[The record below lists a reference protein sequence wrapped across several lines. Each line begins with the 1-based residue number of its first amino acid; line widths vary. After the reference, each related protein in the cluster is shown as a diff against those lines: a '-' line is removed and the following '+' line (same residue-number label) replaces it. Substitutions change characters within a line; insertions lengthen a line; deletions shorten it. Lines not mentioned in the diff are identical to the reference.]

1 MPKAEHIIKVAGEW
15 ISKAENDLKNAVHTL
30 KMADDCP
37 TDTVCYHAQQCIE
50 KYLKVILVWKG
61 VPFPKTHN
69 LKTLVSLLPTT
80 LQKIIIEEEQDML
93 TEYATVTRYP
103 GDYEDISLSEAKA
116 SVRIA
121 RRVRKDIRALLP
133 REVLRFKRNKVQ
145 HMTPSRL

>member
-1 MPKAEHIIKVAGEW
+1 MPKVEFIIKVAGEW

-37 TDTVCYHAQQCIE
+37 TDTVCYHAQQCTE

-61 VPFPKTHN
+61 IPFPKTHN
-69 LKTLVSLLPTT
+69 LKTLVSLVPKD
-80 LQKIIIEEEQDML
+80 LQHIITGEEQELL

-103 GDYEDISLSEAKA
+103 GDYEDIPLSEARV

-121 RRVRKDIRALLP
+121 RRVRKDIRAHLP
-133 REVLRFKRNKVQ
+133 KEVLRYKRNKA
-145 HMTPSRL
+145 PLRRK